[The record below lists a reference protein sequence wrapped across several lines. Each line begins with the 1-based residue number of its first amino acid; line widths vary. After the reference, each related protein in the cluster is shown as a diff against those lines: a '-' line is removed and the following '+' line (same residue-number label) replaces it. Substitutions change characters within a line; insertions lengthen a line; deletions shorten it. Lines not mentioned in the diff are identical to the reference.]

1 MAGEIRPLPCISG
14 NADSILQSGDIGRF
28 GSETGQSQKENIMNT
43 ICEKIAE
50 YGVVP
55 DYCIGNEI
63 PVFPGC
69 ITPLE
74 IAQAVKREYKIVCCG
89 GS

>member
-1 MAGEIRPLPCISG
+1 
-14 NADSILQSGDIGRF
+14 
-28 GSETGQSQKENIMNT
+28 MNT